1 MMTKKR
7 IETLANILADK
18 HGIKLSN
25 SHEFNALNP
34 YYKSI
39 VRKEVYEILTNQSI
53 V

>member
-1 MMTKKR
+1 MEQSKIKS
-7 IETLANILADK
+7 LANILADQ

-34 YYKSI
+34 YYKRI
-39 VRKEVYEILTNQSI
+39 VRKEVYEILINQSI

>member
-1 MMTKKR
+1 MEQPKIKS
-7 IETLANILADK
+7 LANILADK

-34 YYKSI
+34 YYKRI

>member
-1 MMTKKR
+1 MKQSK
-7 IETLANILADK
+7 IKSLANILADK

-34 YYKSI
+34 YYKRI

>member
-1 MMTKKR
+1 MEQSKIKS
-7 IETLANILADK
+7 LANILADK

-34 YYKSI
+34 YYKRI
-39 VRKEVYEILTNQSI
+39 VRKEVYEILINQSI

>member
-1 MMTKKR
+1 MEKSK
-7 IETLANILADK
+7 IKSLANILADQ

-39 VRKEVYEILTNQSI
+39 VRKEVYEILINQSI